1 MFNQKYNIY
10 SENQEE
16 LKFWTS
22 KKLED
27 IKKDILDMVSYYGE
41 KNIKNINIELNICT
55 KNEIKADIEEIKENI
70 KNG

>member
-10 SENQEE
+10 SENKEE

-55 KNEIKADIEEIKENI
+55 KNEIKENI
-70 KNG
+70 E

>member
-55 KNEIKADIEEIKENI
+55 KNEIKADIE
-70 KNG
+70 

>member
-55 KNEIKADIEEIKENI
+55 KNEIKENI
-70 KNG
+70 KNR